1 MPMNLPL
8 LHFALWEIEMAPDQ
22 WDQTRPADTA
32 RRAGDHA
39 RDFFGDILDGPDDLV
54 TDLPPRDQPPL
65 PWYGDD
71 DDEY

>member
-8 LHFALWEIEMAPDQ
+8 LHLALWEIELHPNQ
-22 WDQTRPADTA
+22 WDQTPTDP
-32 RRAGDHA
+32 A

-54 TDLPPRDQPPL
+54 TDLPPREQPPL